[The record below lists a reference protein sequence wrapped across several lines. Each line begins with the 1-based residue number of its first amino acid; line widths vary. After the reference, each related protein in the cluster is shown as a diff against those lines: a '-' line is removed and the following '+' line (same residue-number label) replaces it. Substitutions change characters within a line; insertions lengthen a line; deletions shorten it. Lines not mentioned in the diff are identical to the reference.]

1 MVTLL
6 PPTRKRLPTATLKAG
21 MVHGLQP
28 RPSGKLTAGTNQLLV
43 KDGSFR
49 GTVFFLCLFVEKK
62 AAKQV
67 IIKEIG

>member
-6 PPTRKRLPTATLKAG
+6 PPTRKRLPTATFKAG

-49 GTVFFLCLFVEKK
+49 GTVFFFAFFVEKR
-62 AAKQV
+62 AAKQG
-67 IIKEIG
+67 IIKEMG